1 MIRRCIGIEIG
12 SYYLR
17 AVQIA
22 RTGEQ
27 FLIEKVFDTQT
38 RRSTDSLPDILQAL
52 SGQFGF
58 DRRAEVAI
66 SLGPDEVFYRNLE
79 TDFAALEQIR
89 SGKLS
94 TLEYNFPIQPGE
106 IVAGAYSY
114 RQLPG
119 ERYSVLAA
127 ATARAAI
134 NEKLQILS
142 EAKMQ
147 PGLIEAAVFAVH
159 STVIFNHPEARVGQA
174 IIANIDDEHL
184 AVAVTQDNDILIVR
198 NVPIAIRPDSEGN
211 SQQEQVAQ
219 LLSSEVQVTWRRVF
233 GAEIGQEI
241 KVYLAANGAFD
252 YLQSLVEENLHCQVI
267 IVDPVRGLVVEKSLI
282 RNVEKV
288 SNGADPYAK
297 VKTTGDYKMDFPIY
311 VAEGLALRVLA
322 PEKTK
327 GIDFLQQN
335 YAGTKQKLK
344 LKKEFVTCAALVGAI
359 AVCWVIGL
367 FLRLSYLEDSF
378 TGLKNQIRDVFQDVL
393 PEEKNIVNPLV
404 QLEQKLESFHK
415 DYQLFAS
422 FCPQGSEPLEVLR
435 TISANMPSQ
444 ANMKINDLL
453 IAADTVRII
462 GSCDS
467 FESVYDWQRILRE
480 VSGFNIVDVQDVQ
493 KEPKS
498 GIVRFTMVLSSAKYS
513 KVMEQK

>member
-1 MIRRCIGIEIG
+1 MR
-12 SYYLR
+12 
-17 AVQIA
+17 
-22 RTGEQ
+22 
-27 FLIEKVFDTQT
+27 
-38 RRSTDSLPDILQAL
+38 
-52 SGQFGF
+52 
-58 DRRAEVAI
+58 
-66 SLGPDEVFYRNLE
+66 
-79 TDFAALEQIR
+79 
-89 SGKLS
+89 
-94 TLEYNFPIQPGE
+94 
-106 IVAGAYSY
+106 
-114 RQLPG
+114 
-119 ERYSVLAA
+119 
-127 ATARAAI
+127 
-134 NEKLQILS
+134 
-142 EAKMQ
+142 
-147 PGLIEAAVFAVH
+147 PGLLEAAVFAVH
-159 STVIFNHPEARVGQA
+159 STVIFNHPEARVGRA

-184 AVAVTQDNDILIVR
+184 TVAVTQDNDILIVR

-241 KVYLAANGAFD
+241 KVYLAANVACD
-252 YLQSLVEENLHCQVI
+252 YLQSLIEENLHCQVI
-267 IVDPVRGLVVEKSLI
+267 IVDP
-282 RNVEKV
+282 
-288 SNGADPYAK
+288 YAK
-297 VKTTGDYKMDFPIY
+297 VKTAGDYKMDFPIY

-327 GIDFLQQN
+327 GVNFLQRN

-344 LKKEFVTCAALVGAI
+344 LKKELVTCAALVGAI
-359 AVCWVIGL
+359 AVCWIIGL
-367 FLRLSYLEDSF
+367 FLRLSYLEDSV
-378 TGLKNQIRDVFQDVL
+378 TGLKSQIRDVFQDAL

-422 FCPQGSEPLEVLR
+422 FCPQGSGTLEVLR

-467 FESVYDWQRILRE
+467 FESVYDWQRVLRE
-480 VSGFNIVDVQDVQ
+480 VSGFKLVDVQDVQ

-498 GIVRFTMVLSSAKYS
+498 GIVRWTMVLSSAKYS

>member
-38 RRSTDSLPDILQAL
+38 RRSTDSLPDILQSL
-52 SGQFGF
+52 SSQFGF

-66 SLGPDEVFYRNLE
+66 SLGSDEVFYRNLE
-79 TDFAALEQIR
+79 IDFAALEQIR

-94 TLEYNFPIQPGE
+94 SLEYNFPIQPGE
-106 IVAGAYSY
+106 IVAGAYSC

-119 ERYSVLAA
+119 EKYSVLAA

-147 PGLIEAAVFAVH
+147 PDLIEAAVFAVH
-159 STVIFNHPEARVGQA
+159 STVIFNHPEVRVGQA

-184 AVAVTQDNDILIVR
+184 TVAVTQDNDILIVR
-198 NVPIAIRPDSEGN
+198 NIPIAIRPDGDSG
-211 SQQEQVAQ
+211 SQEEQIAQ
-219 LLSSEVQVTWRRVF
+219 LLSREAQVTWRRVF
-233 GAEIGQEI
+233 GAEIGQET
-241 KVYLAANGAFD
+241 KVYLIAGSDCD

-267 IVDPVRGLVVEKSLI
+267 IVDP
-282 RNVEKV
+282 
-288 SNGADPYAK
+288 YAK
-297 VKTTGDYKMDFPIY
+297 LKTAGDYKVDFPIY

-327 GIDFLQQN
+327 GVNFLQRN
-335 YAGTKQKLK
+335 YAGTKQKLN
-344 LKKEFVTCAALVGAI
+344 LKKELVTCAALVGAI
-359 AVCWVIGL
+359 AVCWIIGL
-367 FLRLSYLEDSF
+367 FLRLSYLEASY
-378 TGLKNQIRDVFQDVL
+378 TGLKNQIRDVFQDAL
-393 PEEKNIVNPLV
+393 PEEKNIVNPFV
-404 QLEQKLESFHK
+404 QLEQKLEFFRK

-422 FCPQGSEPLEVLR
+422 FCPQGSGTLEVLR

-467 FESVYDWQRILRE
+467 FESVYDWQRVLRE
-480 VSGFNIVDVQDVQ
+480 VSGFELVDVQDVQ

-498 GIVRFTMVLSSAKYS
+498 GIVRFTMVLSSATSS

>member
-22 RTGEQ
+22 RAGEQ

-38 RRSTDSLPDILQAL
+38 RRSTDSLPDILQSL
-52 SGQFGF
+52 SSQFGF

-66 SLGPDEVFYRNLE
+66 SLGSDEVFYRNLE

-106 IVAGAYSY
+106 IVAGTYSC
-114 RQLPG
+114 RQLPA
-119 ERYSVLAA
+119 EKYSVLAA

-142 EAKMQ
+142 DAKMQ
-147 PGLIEAAVFAVH
+147 PALIEAAVFAVH
-159 STVIFNHPEARVGQA
+159 STVIFNHPEIRVGQA

-184 AVAVTQDNDILIVR
+184 TVAVTQDNGILIVR
-198 NVPIAIRPDSEGN
+198 NIPFAIRPDSDSG
-211 SQQEQVAQ
+211 SQEEQIALV
-219 LLSSEVQVTWRRVF
+219 LSREAQVTWRRVF
-233 GAEIGQEI
+233 GAEIGQET
-241 KVYLAANGAFD
+241 KVYLIAGSDCD

-267 IVDPVRGLVVEKSLI
+267 IVDP
-282 RNVEKV
+282 
-288 SNGADPYAK
+288 YAK
-297 VKTTGDYKMDFPIY
+297 VKTAGDYKVDFPIY

-327 GIDFLQQN
+327 GVNFLQLN
-335 YAGTKQKLK
+335 KAGTKTKLD
-344 LKKEFVTCAALVGAI
+344 LKKELVTYAAIVGAI
-359 AVCWVIGL
+359 AVCWAIGL

-378 TGLKNQIRDVFQDVL
+378 AGLKNQITDVFQDSL

-404 QLEQKLESFHK
+404 QLEQKLGSFHK

-422 FCPQGSEPLEVLR
+422 FCPQGSDPLEVLR

-453 IAADTVRII
+453 IAADTIRII

-467 FESVYDWQRILRE
+467 FESVYQWQQVLRE
-480 VSGFNIVDVQDVQ
+480 VSGFKLVDVQDVQ